1 MPRLTEAQRKFVAEQ
16 EQAVEVVVATY
27 IARHPDV
34 LLRHQRT
41 DLMQEARLGF
51 IQGVLRYHA
60 GIQATMQV
68 YAICAARNAVRFCA
82 SRGRLEV
89 VSDADVPENATDDE
103 PSLIGRVLSR
113 LPEGE
118 QRVITLIYGL
128 NGTPAM
134 SVRKAAAAIGC
145 HKFQV
150 QRMKKRAEANL
161 ARYRDDLIPEPEP
174 QS

>member
-34 LLRHQRT
+34 LLRHQRS
-41 DLMQEARLGF
+41 DLMQEARLGLM
-51 IQGVLRYHA
+51 QAVLQYHD

-89 VSDADVPENATDDE
+89 VSDADVPENVTDDE

-113 LPEGE
+113 LSPAD
-118 QRVITLIYGL
+118 QRVITLIHGL

-134 SVRKAAAAIGC
+134 SHRRAAEMMGC
-145 HKFQV
+145 DKKQV

-161 ARYRDDLIPEPEP
+161 ARYRDELIPEPEP

>member
-1 MPRLTEAQRKFVAEQ
+1 MPRLTEAQRKFVDEQ

-34 LLRHQRT
+34 LLRHQRS
-41 DLMQEARLGF
+41 DLMQEARLGL
-51 IQGVLRYHA
+51 IQAVLQYHA

-68 YAICAARNAVRFCA
+68 YAICAARNAVRFAA

-113 LPEGE
+113 LDPGD

-134 SVRKAAAAIGC
+134 SLRKTAKQIGC
-145 HKFQV
+145 DQQQV

-161 ARYRDDLIPEPEP
+161 ARYRDELIPEPEP